1 MSELRTIKKYP
12 NRRLYDTAIS
22 SYITLEDVKQLVLER
37 AEFHVIDARTNS
49 DITRGILLQ
58 IISEQEEQGNP
69 IFTAEV
75 LAHIIRFYGA
85 NQDIT
90 VRKAAE
96 LKLQENQERL
106 AEANRV
112 SKLYPWEF
120 DVATQMFTFTP
131 EYYELLGTSVEEN
144 GGLQILAQDYA
155 TKFVPPDEA
164 AIVANEVGKALA
176 TDDPNFSRNFESIN
190 LTTDGKTI
198 PVRVRFRV
206 VKDAQ
211 GNTIKTL
218 GANQDITEQKAAEA
232 SLRRLKRELSS
243 KFGNKSR

>member
-1 MSELRTIKKYP
+1 GYWE
-12 NRRLYDTAIS
+12 YDVEQDLFTFNDQFYALFHTTAEAHGGYQLSS
-22 SYITLEDVKQLVLER
+22 SYYAQNFVHPDDMAMVGSEIGVALSSTDQYYTRLLEHRILFADGGIGHISVNVNLER
-37 AEFHVIDARTNS
+37 D
-49 DITRGILLQ
+49 
-58 IISEQEEQGNP
+58 EQGN
-69 IFTAEV
+69 
-75 LAHIIRFYGA
+75 IIRFYGA

-176 TDDPNFSRNFESIN
+176 TDDPN
-190 LTTDGKTI
+190 
-198 PVRVRFRV
+198 
-206 VKDAQ
+206 
-211 GNTIKTL
+211 
-218 GANQDITEQKAAEA
+218 
-232 SLRRLKRELSS
+232 
-243 KFGNKSR
+243 